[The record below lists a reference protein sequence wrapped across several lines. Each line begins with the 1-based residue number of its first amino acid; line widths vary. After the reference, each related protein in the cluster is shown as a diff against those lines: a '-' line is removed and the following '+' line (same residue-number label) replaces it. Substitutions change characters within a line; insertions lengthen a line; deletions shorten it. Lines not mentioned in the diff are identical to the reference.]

1 MVALRPGR
9 KGGTYMQNSVR
20 YYIVKTDDQPVV
32 RSVPV
37 SRPRAGTDTSRGGDQ
52 PRVETA
58 PRKPSVT
65 SMLRMAL
72 RRKEADSLEA

>member
-1 MVALRPGR
+1 MRPDG

-37 SRPRAGTDTSRGGDQ
+37 SRPRVGTDTSRGGTQ
-52 PRVETA
+52 PRVESA

-72 RRKEADSLEA
+72 RRKDADSFKQA

>member
-1 MVALRPGR
+1 
-9 KGGTYMQNSVR
+9 MQNSVR

-37 SRPRAGTDTSRGGDQ
+37 SRPRVGTDTPRGGEQLRLDA
-52 PRVETA
+52 A

-72 RRKEADSLEA
+72 RRKEADGLERA

>member
-1 MVALRPGR
+1 MRPGG
-9 KGGTYMQNSVR
+9 KGGTFMQNSVR

-37 SRPRAGTDTSRGGDQ
+37 SRPRAGTDVSRG
-52 PRVETA
+52 VEQARIGAA

-72 RRKEADSLEA
+72 RRKKADGLERA